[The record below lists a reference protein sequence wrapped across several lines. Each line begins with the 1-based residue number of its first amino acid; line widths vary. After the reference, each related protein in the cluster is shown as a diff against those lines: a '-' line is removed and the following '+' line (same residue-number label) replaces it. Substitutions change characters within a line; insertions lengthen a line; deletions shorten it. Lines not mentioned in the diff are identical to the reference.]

1 MATDYEALAK
11 QFGGTAVTASKVNEP
26 FRVDIGGV
34 PLFAETAGAN
44 IKPPEGYKLL
54 PMSLA
59 DSKPPGTF
67 YDETT
72 GAFFTPSTQASQV
85 VQPQAKQAVDLDA
98 LAAQLG
104 GRVEEAREPSTTA
117 TGLAGAAT
125 RGVAL
130 PAAGAMLGAA
140 MGAPF
145 AGVGAIPGAIA
156 GAGAATLA
164 GLVADPV
171 VGAVNS
177 LFGTKYTMPTDALE
191 DLLTR
196 VGVAQPRTAAERIVQ
211 TTAAGASGGAG
222 GVALGKA
229 VEAAAAGPVTRE
241 VGRMMASTPG
251 FQTLTGGTAGA
262 AGGIAKEAGA
272 GPVGQIAATIGG
284 ALIPSIPAA
293 TRAVTQQVA
302 KQIAPAGAGIRER
315 TEPVT
320 IEQLRLGYDAPIA
333 PTTKES
339 LQSIVATVGEKIS
352 PQQSATLRKV
362 ITQNPDSVELVKY
375 RLSGTQAVPDNE
387 AASAIKQGW
396 KDGTIASIKAASD
409 KDRQAMTKML
419 NIFKMGEKNEKFRT
433 MKRPADILGDTVQ
446 ARIDFLINSN
456 KQAGKDLNK
465 IVNTRL
471 AGQQVDFDTSINQ
484 FLGDLAESRIK
495 VIRDKNGVA
504 KVDLDGSKIEGDTA
518 AENLLNIVL
527 KRFSKTD
534 VPDAQRVHE
543 AKQFIDTRVSYGKVN
558 PANALTTQAENI
570 VKSLRFNLNQALGD
584 KFSEYKA
591 ANTKYADTKTA
602 LDAMQ
607 ESAGTKINFDS
618 ENANKALGTAMRK
631 LTSNYST
638 RANLIDALDL
648 ANSTSTK
655 YGMKLDDDIVNQ
667 LIFANELDRMFG
679 AAAQT
684 SLKGEVASAQRTGV
698 EIASDLATRGGAAR
712 RALELLAEKAE
723 ELRGINKENAVKA
736 MEELLK
742 RKAGQ
747 P

>member
-1 MATDYEALAK
+1 MATDYIAAAK
-11 QFGGTAVTASKVNEP
+11 EFGGTAASPESQP
-26 FRVDIGGV
+26 FRVEIGGV

-44 IKPPEGYKLL
+44 ITPPEGYKLL

-59 DSKPPGTF
+59 DSKPPGTY
-67 YDETT
+67 YDEAT
-72 GAFFTPSTQASQV
+72 GAFFTPIAQSGQA
-85 VQPQAKQAVDLDA
+85 QANQEIDYIAGA
-98 LAAQLG
+98 SEFG
-104 GRVEEAREPSTTA
+104 GTPVTPPSTTA
-117 TGLAGAAT
+117 TGIAGAAT
-125 RGVAL
+125 RGMAL

-171 VGAVNS
+171 VGAVNN
-177 LFGTKYTMPTDALE
+177 LFGTKYTLPTDALE

-196 VGVAQPRTAAERIVQ
+196 VGVAEPRTAAERIVQ
-211 TTAAGASGGAG
+211 TTVAGASGGAG

-229 VEAAAAGPVTRE
+229 VEAAAAGPVARE
-241 VGRMMASTPG
+241 VGRMMATTPG
-251 FQTLTGGTAGA
+251 FQTITGATGGA

-284 ALIPSIPAA
+284 ALVPSIPAA

-302 KQIAPAGAGIRER
+302 KQVAPAGAGIRER
-315 TEPVT
+315 LEPVT
-320 IEQLRLGYDAPIA
+320 IEQLRLGYDAPTA
-333 PTTKES
+333 PTTRES

-352 PQQSATLRKV
+352 PQQSATLRKQ
-362 ITQNPDSVELVKY
+362 ITQNPDSTELVNF
-375 RLSGTQAVPDNE
+375 RISGTQAVPDNE

-433 MKRPADILGDTVQ
+433 MTRPADILGDTVQ
-446 ARIDFLINSN
+446 SRIDFLINSN

-465 IVNTRL
+465 IVNTKL
-471 AGQQVDFDTSINQ
+471 SGQQVDFDPAVNQ
-484 FLGDLAESRIK
+484 FLGDLADSRIK
-495 VIRDKNGVA
+495 VNLDKNGVA
-504 KVDLDGSKIEGDTA
+504 KVDLIGSKIEGDTA
-518 AENLLNIVL
+518 AENLLNIIL
-527 KRFSKTD
+527 KRLSKTD
-534 VPDAQRVHE
+534 VPDAQRIHE
-543 AKQFIDTRVSYGKVN
+543 AKQFIDTKVTYGKVN

-570 VKSLRFNLNQALGD
+570 VKGLRSNLNQALGA
-584 KFSEYKA
+584 KFPDYKA
-591 ANTKYADTKTA
+591 ANVKYSDTKTA
-602 LDAMQ
+602 LDNMQ

-648 ANSTSTK
+648 ANSTATK

-667 LIFANELDRMFG
+667 LIFVNELDRMFG

-712 RALELLAEKAE
+712 RAVELLAEKAE

>member
-11 QFGGTAVTASKVNEP
+11 QFGGTAVTAPKANEP
-26 FRVDIGGV
+26 FRVEIGGV
-34 PLFAETAGAN
+34 PLFAETAGGS
-44 IKPPEGYKLL
+44 ITPPEGYKLL

-59 DSKPPGTF
+59 DNQPPGTYF
-67 YDETT
+67 DKATS
-72 GAFFTPSTQASQV
+72 AFFTPSTQASQV

-196 VGVAQPRTAAERIVQ
+196 VGVAQPRSAAERIVQ

-315 TEPVT
+315 IEPVT

-419 NIFKMGEKNEKFRT
+419 NIFKMGEKNEKFRAIN
-433 MKRPADILGDTVQ
+433 RAADILGDTVQ
-446 ARIDFLINSN
+446 TRIDFLDKAN
-456 KQAGKDLNK
+456 KTSGKAIDR
-465 IVNTRL
+465 IAQTRL
-471 AGQQVDFDTSINQ
+471 RGQSVDFDPAVNTFLDDLGSI
-484 FLGDLAESRIK
+484 GVK
-495 VIRDKNGVA
+495 VEIGQGGLA
-504 KVDLDGSKIEGDTA
+504 KVNLQGSRIEGDLG
-518 AENLLNIVL
+518 AERLLNIVL
-527 KRFSKTD
+527 KRLSKTD
-534 VPDAQRVHE
+534 APDALGVHD
-543 AKQFIDTRVSYGKVN
+543 AKRFIDTQVNYGKKNLAN
-558 PANALTTQAENI
+558 PLTAEAEKI
-570 VKSLRFNLNQALGD
+570 VKNLRRNLNQSLGD
-584 KFSEYKA
+584 KFPVYKA
-591 ANTKYADTKTA
+591 ANEKYADTITA
-602 LDAMQ
+602 LDDLQKA
-607 ESAGTKINFDS
+607 AGTQIDFDT
-618 ENANKALGTAMRK
+618 ENANKALGVAMRK
-631 LTSNYST
+631 LTSNYGT
-638 RANLIDALDL
+638 RANLIDALDK
-648 ANSTSTK
+648 ANQTSTK
-655 YGMKLDDDIVNQ
+655 YGMKIDDDVVNQ
-667 LIFANELDRMFG
+667 LIFVNELDRMFG

-684 SLKGEVASAQRTGV
+684 SLKGQVAEAMETGV
-698 EIASDLATRGGAAR
+698 EIARGRFAQ
-712 RALELLAEKAE
+712 RAFELLAEKAE
-723 ELRGINKENAVKA
+723 NLRGVNKENAVKA

-742 RKAGQ
+742 RRAGQ